1 MNFSRKAGELLF
13 FIVYFYV
20 FRFLTDLEYNFWE
33 RKITGIAAKEIEY
46 SILYGT
52 VNVIAYSFF
61 YKIVRQYLKTKRLLQ
76 FLLLIV
82 LFLFCYSIFQKAT
95 DFLFYHLSFISKE
108 NRDFAYKA
116 YMSKSIGYSFAY
128 IFKEWLAVSC
138 LAYFIY
144 SDQQNEQMKVL
155 KEQQLMS
162 EIKYLKAQLH
172 PHFFFNTLNNIYSLA
187 LKQAKETA
195 PLIAKLAEMMRYIL
209 YHTNDKLVPL
219 QDEIAFI
226 QNYVEVERIRYRSA
240 INIDFDTQGITAE
253 SKISPLLLLPFIENA
268 FKHGIEDELV
278 NGFVKIIVCESE
290 NELSFEVT
298 NSISGHKKAKGG
310 IGLENLNKRL
320 QILYPGKHKLEVSEH
335 EDVYHPL
342 AQDILEGYVND
353 HEKLFLV
360 KKCSTAF
367 EAFEVLHQ
375 QQIDVLFLDIRM
387 PALNGIDFLKSLKNP
402 PAVIF
407 TTAFSEY
414 AVNSYEL
421 DAVDYLLKPIT
432 IERFQKSL
440 EKLFKLPQLE
450 VKEQIKAYTYFKV
463 SGQLLKV
470 LHNDIFYVQSI
481 KDYMMLYTRNG
492 NLMVHMTMKYICDLL
507 PQNQFIRVHRSYLI
521 NTNYIG
527 RIGKSKIHINQVEIP
542 IGTNYR
548 KDISNLGV

>member
-1 MNFSRKAGELLF
+1 MINC
-13 FIVYFYV
+13 
-20 FRFLTDLEYNFWE
+20 
-33 RKITGIAAKEIEY
+33 
-46 SILYGT
+46 
-52 VNVIAYSFF
+52 
-61 YKIVRQYLKTKRLLQ
+61 
-76 FLLLIV
+76 LIV
-82 LFLFCYSIFQKAT
+82 
-95 DFLFYHLSFISKE
+95 D
-108 NRDFAYKA
+108 
-116 YMSKSIGYSFAY
+116 
-128 IFKEWLAVSC
+128 
-138 LAYFIY
+138 
-144 SDQQNEQMKVL
+144 
-155 KEQQLMS
+155 
-162 EIKYLKAQLH
+162 
-172 PHFFFNTLNNIYSLA
+172 
-187 LKQAKETA
+187 
-195 PLIAKLAEMMRYIL
+195 
-209 YHTNDKLVPL
+209 
-219 QDEIAFI
+219 DE
-226 QNYVEVERIRYRSA
+226 
-240 INIDFDTQGITAE
+240 
-253 SKISPLLLLPFIENA
+253 
-268 FKHGIEDELV
+268 
-278 NGFVKIIVCESE
+278 
-290 NELSFEVT
+290 
-298 NSISGHKKAKGG
+298 
-310 IGLENLNKRL
+310 
-320 QILYPGKHKLEVSEH
+320 
-335 EDVYHPL
+335 PL

-492 NLMVHMTMKYICDLL
+492 NLMVHMTMKYLCDLL
-507 PQNQFIRVHRSYLI
+507 PENQFIRVHRSYLI

-527 RIGKSKIHINQVEIP
+527 SIGKSKIHINQVEIP

-548 KDISNLGV
+548 KDILNLGV